1 VLFEGPEGGTINHL
15 GVETESGDE
24 VLAAEGRLVEEGLA
38 TTGVDDPVCCY
49 ATKVETWV
57 TDPDGAKWE

>member
-1 VLFEGPEGGTINHL
+1 
-15 GVETESGDE
+15 
-24 VLAAEGRLVEEGLA
+24 VEEGLA